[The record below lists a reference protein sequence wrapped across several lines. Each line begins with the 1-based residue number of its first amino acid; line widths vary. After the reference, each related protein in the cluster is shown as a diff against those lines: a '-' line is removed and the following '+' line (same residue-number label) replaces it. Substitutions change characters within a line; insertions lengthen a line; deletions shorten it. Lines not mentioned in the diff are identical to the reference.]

1 MASRKFFLKKVR
13 LFEIC
18 LKKRLE
24 NIFLKKLNISGQ
36 FNPVKKINTKD
47 TNAKKNLNRS
57 LNISGEIDLVI
68 PSPNLKKQFSANI
81 ALANEQA
88 RTKNIDR
95 DTLKSHKKFS
105 YNPSISEDENESID
119 LFSGNNRVVKES
131 PKIPFQIPNF
141 DEHAINGDGNYI
153 ETHYDVDE
161 NCKFVS
167 V

>member
-1 MASRKFFLKKVR
+1 MKSV
-13 LFEIC
+13 

-68 PSPNLKKQFSANI
+68 PSPNLKKQFSANT
-81 ALANEQA
+81 ALANETAVQQA

-95 DTLKSHKKFS
+95 DTLKSLKKIS

-119 LFSGNNRVVKES
+119 LFSGNNHVVKES
-131 PKIPFQIPNF
+131 TKIPFQIPSF
-141 DEHAINGDGNYI
+141 DEHAVNGDGNYI